1 MLLNNSDVVED
12 FLRDLIA
19 YDDALAIQIVW
30 YDEELEI
37 CLDIVERT

>member
-1 MLLNNSDVVED
+1 MLLINSDIVED

-30 YDEELEI
+30 YGEELEV
-37 CLDIVERT
+37 CLDIVEKI